1 MKYINK
7 KNKSLKDS
15 LYHAYEGICYTVIRE
30 RNMHIHII
38 MALLVILGG
47 AIFQIS
53 YEEWLVC
60 LILIALVISLE
71 LLNTA
76 IESVVDLITTN
87 DNPLAKVAKD
97 SAAGAVLVSA
107 IISAVIGVVIFL
119 PKILDFISRSL

>member
-15 LYHAYEGICYTVIRE
+15 FYHAYEGICYTAIRE

-53 YEEWLVC
+53 Y
-60 LILIALVISLE
+60 
-71 LLNTA
+71 
-76 IESVVDLITTN
+76 
-87 DNPLAKVAKD
+87 
-97 SAAGAVLVSA
+97 
-107 IISAVIGVVIFL
+107 
-119 PKILDFISRSL
+119 

>member
-15 LYHAYEGICYTVIRE
+15 FYHAYEGICYTAIRE

-76 IESVVDLITTN
+76 VESVVDLITTN

-97 SAAGAVLVSA
+97 CGSAAAFVSSIMVF
-107 IISAVIGVVIFL
+107 IICCFIFI
-119 PKILDFISRSL
+119 PKIIAIF

>member
-1 MKYINK
+1 
-7 KNKSLKDS
+7 
-15 LYHAYEGICYTVIRE
+15 
-30 RNMHIHII
+30 MHIHII

-60 LILIALVISLE
+60 LTLIALVISLE

-76 IESVVDLITTN
+76 VESVVDLITTN

>member
-15 LYHAYEGICYTVIRE
+15 FYHAYEGICYTVIRE

-60 LILIALVISLE
+60 LTIIALVISLE

-76 IESVVDLITTN
+76 VESVVDLITTN

>member
-7 KNKSLKDS
+7 KNKSLKVS
-15 LYHAYEGICYTVIRE
+15 FYHAYEGICYTVIRE

-60 LILIALVISLE
+60 LTLIALVISLE

-76 IESVVDLITTN
+76 VESVVDLITTN